1 MQTLAPIHLLP
12 PRPDGPL
19 DQWRGAYWGMNNP
32 AAYTPLE
39 SLFLFQAILKHGV
52 EAAAF
57 AKVSDLLVNNSL
69 IKDDKTYDAKRL
81 SPDALRQ
88 LFLHLLQEELRSE
101 NATADK
107 SDGTSSPNSKKRKLN
122 RPPLPTLKEV
132 KEQLHKLPALV
143 DRLYA
148 RYKDHVVKDVRDDE
162 RRIEILARE
171 IQVLEAQEANERTK
185 ANALRQAGQNGT
197 SGPKTTPTPVPIPS
211 PVPIPAQAA
220 AHQHIK
226 PPTATTPVE
235 APRPIRP
242 ASGPAPAPTQTP
254 VPIPTPVPLPPQA
267 HARPPA
273 NTAPT
278 PSTAPQPA
286 PARRDV
292 PPPPGASQPSPVAP
306 PAQAVSAAGAPA
318 TTPTTASA
326 VKQHPP
332 PKPPSSSAQVL
343 QPPITAVHPP
353 VRPGQS
359 TSPVPLPTISPRP
372 DSIAKSRTSGPATAA
387 QPSTPGTLKWE
398 KPYQPAAPASQPQ
411 GRPVPPNIPTTS
423 APSTPGQSHPPSQR
437 YPQPTGQYYGPP
449 QPPHVP
455 IQPNPAQRC
464 PQQPQSVLV
473 PPQPQI
479 QAQAQAQVQAHPQPQ
494 GQPTA
499 QGVAQAQSQPQ
510 PQSSQAQ
517 PKVQPKGQPKGQ
529 LVAPMHS
536 TPVKGSAERSA
547 IQPPQGRPL
556 STTPIAP
563 PVRPQPT
570 QQQQHAQ
577 QQQKAHSPAPP
588 ASSQPP
594 HPPQPP
600 AGYQHQPR
608 PLAAASP
615 TPSSG
620 PSGQTAVPPPR
631 WPQSYPSPYAQ
642 QQFSPSPVPA
652 PASAPI
658 AAQLQAKPADTQ
670 RRVSSPFN
678 KQQHPRP
685 AIPPHLVPQP
695 AATPQPAQRAAS
707 TPIPPPQTPVT
718 APPTF
723 LLTGSGTKWTLKST
737 PSTPRPSGATKEVA
751 SPAFEPLS
759 PVQQPAP
766 VPAPTPSQA
775 SKKASPKPTPVP
787 IPIPKTESK
796 TPAPRGRGRPPR
808 SANKVR
814 ADSTPSSVVGMRRS
828 QSVASQT
835 DELSMDHHELAPRI
849 KDENATPRVTPRA
862 TPKPQD
868 ETGDTTADESV
879 PSRRNLATPS
889 SVSSRLPHK
898 RKRQDTPTEP
908 LPLPT
913 APTHVVWTR
922 QFGRV
927 SAAALDQISAHRF
940 ANQFANPIRERDAPG
955 YKTLILQPQDIK
967 SIRAAITH
975 GNRAATEAAKSL
987 PDGDPGTGSV
997 LLPISDDLVPPKS
1010 IINSAQLERELV
1022 HMFSNAIMYNL
1033 NPSRG
1038 PGPAFMKGGTAAD
1051 GADVV
1056 GYEVDEDAVVRSTR
1070 MMSMEVEKIIGELRN
1085 AEKERTGQAP
1095 SNAGNTRPA
1104 SVATGED
1111 TPMAEDDVDEL
1122 AGDADLGSTTR
1133 RRRVGTRN

>member
-1 MQTLAPIHLLP
+1 MQTLAPIHPLP

-19 DQWRGAYWGMNNP
+19 DHWRGAYWGMNNP

-57 AKVSDLLVNNSL
+57 IKVSDLLVNNSL
-69 IKDDKTYDAKRL
+69 IKDDESYDAKRL

-101 NATADK
+101 AATAEK
-107 SDGTSSPNSKKRKLN
+107 PDGTLSPSSKKRKLN

-148 RYKDHVVKDVRDDE
+148 RYKAHVVKDVRDDE

-171 IQVLEAQEANERTK
+171 IQVLEAQEANERAK
-185 ANALRQAGQNGT
+185 ANAPRQAGPNGT
-197 SGPKTTPTPVPIPS
+197 SGPKTTPTPVPIPT
-211 PVPIPAQAA
+211 PVPTPAQAA
-220 AHQHIK
+220 AHHHVK
-226 PPTATTPVE
+226 PPTAAAPAEV
-235 APRPIRP
+235 PRPIRP
-242 ASGPAPAPTQTP
+242 ASGHAPAPTQTP

-267 HARPPA
+267 HARPSA
-273 NTAPT
+273 NAAPT
-278 PSTAPQPA
+278 PPTAPQLT

-292 PPPPGASQPSPVAP
+292 APPGVSQPSAVVP
-306 PAQAVSAAGAPA
+306 PTQAASAAGAPA
-318 TTPTTASA
+318 TTPTTAPT

-332 PKPPSSSAQVL
+332 PKPPSSSGQVL
-343 QPPITAVHPP
+343 QPPSSAVHPP
-353 VRPGQS
+353 IRPGQS

-372 DSIAKSRTSGPATAA
+372 DSIAKSRTSGPATPA

-398 KPYQPAAPASQPQ
+398 KPYQPAAPASQSQ
-411 GRPVPPNIPTTS
+411 GRPVPPNVPTTP
-423 APSTPGQSHPPSQR
+423 APATPGQSHHPSQR
-437 YPQPTGQYYGPP
+437 YPQPTGQYHGPP

-455 IQPNPAQRC
+455 IQPNPAQRY
-464 PQQPQSVLV
+464 PQQSQSVLV
-473 PPQPQI
+473 PPQPQT
-479 QAQAQAQVQAHPQPQ
+479 QAQAQAHLQPQ
-494 GQPTA
+494 GQAPA
-499 QGVAQAQSQPQ
+499 QSVAQAAQSQSQPQ
-510 PQSSQAQ
+510 SQPPQAQ
-517 PKVQPKGQPKGQ
+517 PKGQSKGQPKGQ

-536 TPVKGSAERSA
+536 TPVKGPPERSA

-570 QQQQHAQ
+570 QQQQQ
-577 QQQKAHSPAPP
+577 QQQKAHSPVPP
-588 ASSQPP
+588 PSQSP
-594 HPPQPP
+594 HPSQPP
-600 AGYQHQPR
+600 AGHQNQPR

-642 QQFSPSPVPA
+642 QQFSPSPAPA
-652 PASAPI
+652 PAPTPP
-658 AAQLQAKPADTQ
+658 QLQAKPVDAQ

-685 AIPPHLVPQP
+685 AIPPHLAPQL
-695 AATPQPAQRAAS
+695 AATPQPAQRAAN

-723 LLTGSGTKWTLKST
+723 VLTGSGTKWTLKST
-737 PSTPRPSGATKEVA
+737 PSTPRPSGAGKEVA

-759 PVQQPAP
+759 PVQQPASL
-766 VPAPTPSQA
+766 PAPTPSQA
-775 SKKASPKPTPVP
+775 SKKPSPKPTPVP

-796 TPAPRGRGRPPR
+796 TPATRGRGRPPR
-808 SANKVR
+808 STTKVR
-814 ADSTPSSVVGMRRS
+814 ADSTPSSVVGVRRS
-828 QSVASQT
+828 PSVASQT

-849 KDENATPRVTPRA
+849 KDENATPRATPRA

-879 PSRRNLATPS
+879 PSRRNMVTPS

-898 RKRQDTPTEP
+898 RKRQDTPIEP

-913 APTHVVWTR
+913 APTHVLWTR

-975 GNRAATEAAKSL
+975 GNRAASEAAKAL

>member
-12 PRPDGPL
+12 PRPDGSL
-19 DQWRGAYWGMNNP
+19 DHWRGAYWGMNNP

-57 AKVSDLLVNNSL
+57 TKVSDLLVNNAL
-69 IKDDKTYDAKRL
+69 IKDDKTYDARRL

-107 SDGTSSPNSKKRKLN
+107 PDGTLSPNSKKRKLN

-148 RYKDHVVKDVRDDE
+148 RYKDHVVKGVREDE

-171 IQVLEAQEANERTK
+171 VQVLEAHEAADRAK
-185 ANALRQAGQNGT
+185 ANAPRQVGPNGT
-197 SGPKTTPTPVPIPS
+197 SGPKTIPTPVPIPS
-211 PVPIPAQAA
+211 PIPTPAQAA
-220 AHQHIK
+220 AHPQVK
-226 PPTATTPVE
+226 PPTPTPPAE

-242 ASGPAPAPTQTP
+242 ASGQASAPTQTP

-273 NTAPT
+273 NAAPV
-278 PSTAPQPA
+278 PPTAPQPT

-292 PPPPGASQPSPVAP
+292 APPTGAFQPPPVAP
-306 PAQAVSAAGAPA
+306 PAQAAMAAGAPA
-318 TTPTTASA
+318 TTSSTAPA

-332 PKPPSSSAQVL
+332 PKLPNSAGQVL
-343 QPPITAVHPP
+343 QPPNSAGHPP

-359 TSPVPLPTISPRP
+359 TSPVPLPAISPRP
-372 DSIAKSRTSGPATAA
+372 DNIPKSRTPGPATPA

-398 KPYQPAAPASQPQ
+398 KPYQPAAPAPQPQ
-411 GRPVPPNIPTTS
+411 GRTMPPHIPTTS
-423 APSTPGQSHPPSQR
+423 APSTPGQPNHPSQW
-437 YPQPTGQYYGPP
+437 YPQPTGQYHGPP

-455 IQPNPAQRC
+455 IQPNPAQRY

-473 PPQPQI
+473 PPQPQT
-479 QAQAQAQVQAHPQPQ
+479 QAHPQGQGQ
-494 GQPTA
+494 GQP
-499 QGVAQAQSQPQ
+499 
-510 PQSSQAQ
+510 QAQ
-517 PKVQPKGQPKGQ
+517 PKAQTPAQGPARSQSQSHAQPPHQPQPPQAQPKGQ
-529 LVAPMHS
+529 LVAPVQS
-536 TPVKGSAERSA
+536 TPVKGPPERSA
-547 IQPPQGRPL
+547 IQPPQGRPS

-570 QQQQHAQ
+570 QQQQQQQQ
-577 QQQKAHSPAPP
+577 QQQKAHSPAPHT
-588 ASSQPP
+588 SQPP
-594 HPPQPP
+594 HPSQPP
-600 AGYQHQPR
+600 TGYQHQPR

-620 PSGQTAVPPPR
+620 PPGQTAVPPPR

-642 QQFSPSPVPA
+642 QQFSPSPA
-652 PASAPI
+652 PA
-658 AAQLQAKPADTQ
+658 QLHAKAADTQ

-678 KQQHPRP
+678 KQQQHPRP
-685 AIPPHLVPQP
+685 AIPPHLVPQL

-707 TPIPPPQTPVT
+707 TPVPPPQTPVT

-737 PSTPRPSGATKEVA
+737 PSTPRPSGAAKDVA

-759 PVQQPAP
+759 PVQQLASL
-766 VPAPTPSQA
+766 PAPTPSQVP
-775 SKKASPKPTPVP
+775 KKASPKPTPVP
-787 IPIPKTESK
+787 VPVPKTESR
-796 TPAPRGRGRPPR
+796 TPGPRGRGRPPR

-849 KDENATPRVTPRA
+849 KDENATPRATPRA

-879 PSRRNLATPS
+879 PSRRNMITPS
-889 SVSSRLPHK
+889 SVSSRLAHK

-913 APTHVVWTR
+913 APTHVLWTR

-975 GNRAATEAAKSL
+975 GNRAATEAAKAL

-1095 SNAGNTRPA
+1095 SNSGNTRPA

-1122 AGDADLGSTTR
+1122 AGDADMGSTTR